1 MLFCSSFLTPAC
13 FHQSVIGRRLASPFI
28 AKSWTA
34 YSLQECEQFCV
45 SEKGFT
51 CRGFAYREIER
62 ASELQNCDLSEK
74 NTSDLDP
81 YNEQHFLQHS
91 VTDFYEVK
99 VISAGDNCSDSDGSH
114 EALDKIDVNDV
125 EVLSSDLDW
134 PQAFLQPQSGED
146 AVVIIQAETTSGSI
160 YTFIIY
166 ITTSLLSLFQHF
178 YVSLYLISS
187 FL

>member
-1 MLFCSSFLTPAC
+1 MLFCSSFLTSAC

-114 EALDKIDVNDV
+114 EAEALDKIDVNDV

-160 YTFIIY
+160 YTY
-166 ITTSLLSLFQHF
+166 IPPCFLFFNTSMSL
-178 YVSLYLISS
+178 
-187 FL
+187 